1 MYGLG
6 YLVNFMTGRKIEN
19 KNLEDNGITILKME
33 DIILNDNKKICTTPF
48 GTFYYGEYNNK
59 KVIIKV
65 VDITKDDK
73 ILNEFLLY
81 KLYQGNDFCLTIKGV
96 GLNSLEAYIVFE
108 DYFQNTLESY
118 LKKKKINFDDKIKI
132 TNQILN
138 LLSFFQ
144 EKKEFILNIQP
155 DNFGIDQNLNV
166 KLLDFGY
173 LVNKNNFQNEEQLK
187 KKRIKYSPPEYILNN
202 KIDSSYDIYSFGCL
216 LIDIFGEKNYKII
229 YSDFEYDYYINEI
242 PKGNFPKIDESNKI
256 LYAIIYRC
264 LDKDIKTRMKINELK
279 TNLGIFLKTFSR
291 INIISSINKEDEELY
306 QDFLEG
312 DDIKENYKYADE
324 LDKKILDVN
333 DFVNGQL
340 QDNIIALKNN
350 LLNIQDSCSISIDNF
365 NNQINEQLN
374 KYYQSHKNYIELFGS
389 KMLENFINLQNY
401 CSDLLDDLV
410 LIQNNSMNIKL
421 NITTVNQFENK
432 DFYKQFFSTFEESKN
447 EINEIIKKHTEEID
461 FDKLPIMYKKSKII
475 LESYK
480 KYSEQCSSSFKIISE
495 QINDLYK
502 TSEEMKNQ
510 LLIDLNIK
518 EEKKENDSNE
528 NNTTNK
534 EENTELLSNN
544 FPNYFYFKPE
554 ANSNRLLIYNS
565 HTKKHYSQELENII
579 FPNKSYSIYDNEN
592 NIIYIS
598 GGLKELTDKNTSSK
612 SFTKISLTYNVNLN
626 TFNTDIT
633 ELTPMNYYHYSHI
646 IYQLSNK
653 KNLIICISG
662 KDTKSCEIYNIN
674 ENKWSNLPDFP
685 IVSPNSECFDFKES
699 IYVISGSYNIDGIY
713 KLNMENDN
721 DNLIWEEVNF
731 IIEEGRLR
739 RGMGLFNLNGIIYLF
754 GGFDND
760 KYYDDVYTIDFNSND
775 IRVNFEYKM
784 KLPCKSFFNC
794 NTISVDYD
802 NNEKRIVLVDC
813 MNGII
818 EYSTNTN
825 FFYFYP

>member
-81 KLYQGNDFCLTIKGV
+81 KLYQGKEFCLTIKGV

-108 DYFQNTLESY
+108 EYFQNTLETY
-118 LKKKKINFDDKIKI
+118 LKKKIINFDDKIKI
-132 TNQILN
+132 TNQLLN
-138 LLSFFQ
+138 ILSFFQ
-144 EKKEFILNIQP
+144 EKNEFILNIQP
-155 DNFGIDQNLNV
+155 DNFCVDNNLNV

-173 LVNKNNFQNEEQLK
+173 LVNKNTFQNEEIIK
-187 KKRIKYSPPEYILNN
+187 NKRIKYSPPEYILNN
-202 KIDSSYDIYSFGCL
+202 EISTSFDIYSFGCL
-216 LIDIFGEKNYKII
+216 LIDIFNEKNYKII
-229 YSDFEYDYYINEI
+229 YSDFEYDYYLNEI
-242 PKGNFPKIDESNKI
+242 PKGNFPKIDDSNKI
-256 LYAIIYRC
+256 IYAIIYRC
-264 LDKDIKTRMKINELK
+264 LEKDIKTRMKIQELK
-279 TNLGIFLKTFSR
+279 INLGIFLKNFSR
-291 INIISSINKEDEELY
+291 INIISSMNNENEELY
-306 QDFLEG
+306 NDFLEG
-312 DDIKENYKYADE
+312 DDIKENYKYAIE

-340 QDNIIALKNN
+340 QENIIALKNN
-350 LLNIQDSCSISIDNF
+350 LLNIQDNCSISIDNF
-365 NNQINEQLN
+365 NSQINTQLD
-374 KYYQSHKNYIELFGS
+374 KYYESHKNYIEIFGS
-389 KMLENFINLQNY
+389 KMLENFINLQDY
-401 CSDLLDDLV
+401 CTDLLDDLV

-421 NITTVNQFENK
+421 NLTTVNQFENK
-432 DFYKQFFSTFEESKN
+432 DFYKQYFSSFEESKK
-447 EINEIIKKHTEEID
+447 EINEIIKKHSEKVD
-461 FDKLPIMYKKSKII
+461 FDKLPIMYKKSKLI

-480 KYSEQCSSSFKIISE
+480 NYSEQCSSSFKIISE
-495 QINDLYK
+495 QINNLYK
-502 TSEEMKNQ
+502 TSEELKNQ
-510 LLIDLNIK
+510 LLIDLNIEEEIK
-518 EEKKENDSNE
+518 EKESNE
-528 NNTTNK
+528 NNSKN
-534 EENTELLSNN
+534 ENENTSSNY

-554 ANSNRLLIYNS
+554 ENSNRLLIYNS

-598 GGLKELTDKNTSSK
+598 GGLKDLTDKNSITN
-612 SFTKISLTYNVNLN
+612 SFIKISLTYNKNLN
-626 TFNTDIT
+626 SFNTNII
-633 ELTPMNYYHYSHI
+633 ELTPMNNYHYSHV

-662 KDTKSCEIYNIN
+662 KDTKSCEIYNID
-674 ENKWSNLPDFP
+674 ENQWSNLPDFP
-685 IVSPNSECFDFKES
+685 IFSPNSECFDLNEN
-699 IYVISGSYNIDGIY
+699 IYVICGSFNIDGIY

-721 DNLIWEEVNF
+721 ENLIWENVNF

-760 KYYDDVYTIDFNSND
+760 KYYDDVYTIDFNSDD
-775 IRVNFEYKM
+775 IRVNFEHNM
-784 KLPCKSFFNC
+784 KLPCKSYFNS
-794 NTISVDYD
+794 NTISVEYD
-802 NNEKRIVLVDC
+802 NKEKRIVLVDC
-813 MNGII
+813 FNGII

>member
-6 YLVNFMTGRKIEN
+6 YLVNFITGRKIEN
-19 KNLEDNGITILKME
+19 KNLEDNGIVILKME
-33 DIILNDNKKICTTPF
+33 EITLNNKKKICTTAF
-48 GTFYYGEYNNK
+48 GEFYYGEYNNQ

-81 KLYQGNDFCLTIKGV
+81 KLYQGKEFCLTIKGV

-108 DYFQNTLESY
+108 EYFQNTLETY
-118 LKKKKINFDDKIKI
+118 LKKKTINFDDKIKI
-132 TNQILN
+132 TNQLLN
-138 LLSFFQ
+138 ILSFFQ
-144 EKKEFILNIQP
+144 EKNEFILNIQP
-155 DNFGIDQNLNV
+155 DNFCVDNNLNV

-173 LVNKNNFQNEEQLK
+173 LVNKNTFQNEEIIK
-187 KKRIKYSPPEYILNN
+187 NKRIKYSPPEYILNN
-202 KIDSSYDIYSFGCL
+202 KISTSFDIYSFGCL
-216 LIDIFGEKNYKII
+216 LIDIFNEKNYKII
-229 YSDFEYDYYINEI
+229 YSDFEYDYYLNEI
-242 PKGNFPKIDESNKI
+242 PKGNFPKIDDSNKI
-256 LYAIIYRC
+256 IYAIIYRC
-264 LDKDIKTRMKINELK
+264 LEKDIKTRMKIQELK
-279 TNLGIFLKTFSR
+279 INLGIFLKNFSR
-291 INIISSINKEDEELY
+291 INIISSINNENEELY

-312 DDIKENYKYADE
+312 DNIKENYKYAIE

-340 QDNIIALKNN
+340 QENIIALKNN
-350 LLNIQDSCSISIDNF
+350 LLNIQDNCSISIDNF
-365 NNQINEQLN
+365 NSQINTQLD
-374 KYYQSHKNYIELFGS
+374 KYYESHKNYIEIFGS
-389 KMLENFINLQNY
+389 KMLENFINLQDY
-401 CSDLLDDLV
+401 CTDLLDDLV

-421 NITTVNQFENK
+421 NLTTVNQFENK
-432 DFYKQFFSTFEESKN
+432 DFYKQYFSSFEESKK
-447 EINEIIKKHTEEID
+447 EINEIIKKHSEKVD

-475 LESYK
+475 LESYR

-495 QINDLYK
+495 QINNLYK
-502 TSEEMKNQ
+502 TSEELKNQ
-510 LLIDLNIK
+510 LLIDLNIEEEIK
-518 EEKKENDSNE
+518 EKESNE
-528 NNTTNK
+528 NNSKN
-534 EENTELLSNN
+534 ENENTSSNY

-554 ANSNRLLIYNS
+554 ENSNRLLIYNS

-598 GGLKELTDKNTSSK
+598 GGLKDLTDKNSITN
-612 SFTKISLTYNVNLN
+612 SFIKISLTYNKNLN
-626 TFNTDIT
+626 SFNTNII
-633 ELTPMNYYHYSHI
+633 ELTPMNNYHYSHV

-662 KDTKSCEIYNIN
+662 KDTKSCEIYNID
-674 ENKWSNLPDFP
+674 ENQWSNLPDFP
-685 IVSPNSECFDFKES
+685 IFSPNSECFDLNEN
-699 IYVISGSYNIDGIY
+699 IYVICGSFNIDGIY

-721 DNLIWEEVNF
+721 ENLIWEEVNF

-760 KYYDDVYTIDFNSND
+760 KYYDDVYTIDFNSDD
-775 IRVNFEYKM
+775 IRVNFEHNM
-784 KLPCKSFFNC
+784 KLPCKSYFNS
-794 NTISVDYD
+794 NTISVEYD
-802 NNEKRIVLVDC
+802 NKEKRIVLVDC
-813 MNGII
+813 FNGII